1 LAKVY
6 GEYPAYDET
15 VYFLQT
21 NCEIL
26 DITPEECSLN
36 NPLDWNKGGEAVKVY
51 VVKGTMTGANTFDL
65 SDWQTGNGGVWENWY
80 VDNGVL
86 VEELG
91 SQINCSS
98 FGVNETAIVSALK
111 LYPNPL
117 RDKLSI
123 ITNKEIISIE
133 IVDIKG
139 MILFKTQGLNKMEI
153 NVNLSRLDA
162 GIYFIKIKLLN
173 EVLSEKFVKI

>member
-1 LAKVY
+1 
-6 GEYPAYDET
+6 
-15 VYFLQT
+15 
-21 NCEIL
+21 
-26 DITPEECSLN
+26 
-36 NPLDWNKGGEAVKVY
+36 
-51 VVKGTMTGANTFDL
+51 VVKGTMTGINTFDL
-65 SDWQTGNGGVWENWY
+65 SDWQTGSGGVWENWY
-80 VDNGVL
+80 VNNGVL

-98 FGVNETAIVSALK
+98 VGVNETAIVSALK

-117 RDKLSI
+117 RDKLSV
-123 ITNKEIISIE
+123 ITNKAIISIE

-139 MILFKTQGLNKMEI
+139 AILFKIQGLNKMEM